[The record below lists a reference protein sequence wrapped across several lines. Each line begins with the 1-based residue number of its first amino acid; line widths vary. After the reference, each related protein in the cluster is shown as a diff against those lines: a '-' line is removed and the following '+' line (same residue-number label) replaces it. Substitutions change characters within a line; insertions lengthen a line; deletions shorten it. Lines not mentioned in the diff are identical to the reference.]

1 MLERKAES
9 RLLLALAAIQ
19 FVYIADFM
27 VLSPLGPV
35 LMRTFDVEPREF
47 GLLISA
53 STFSAAV
60 CGLVGALFV
69 DRFDRR
75 RVLLVLFALFIVAL
89 IGASVAPGYR
99 TLLAA
104 RVLGG
109 GAGGLMGAIVYTVIG
124 DQIPEERRGEAT
136 GNVMTAFALATVAG
150 VPIGLVFSGWF
161 GWHAPFMFMAGVAAV
176 VYAFAWRAVPPMSA
190 HVKRRDPEVHPV
202 KAALWPVVATLRHPN
217 HLRAF
222 GFVVLLMFSAFMVI
236 PFIALYNTINVGVTE
251 RQLPVMYLLGG
262 AATLFTSRIVGR
274 LADRFGAKRTY
285 RAIAIASIV
294 PILVLTHLPEVPF
307 WVALLVSVSMF
318 VVVPSRMIP
327 AMAIVTSSAVP
338 RLRGTFM
345 SLNASIQSLSQA
357 AASFA
362 AGAII
367 VRDPAGRLEHFDR
380 VGWLAVLATVAAIV
394 WVEWIRSGQEA
405 RD

>member
-35 LMRTFDVEPREF
+35 LMRTFDVEPRAF

-89 IGASVAPGYR
+89 LGASVAPGYW

-109 GAGGLMGAIVYTVIG
+109 GAGGLMGATVYTVIG
-124 DQIPEERRGEAT
+124 DQIPEERRGAAT
-136 GNVMTAFALATVAG
+136 GKVMTAFALATVAG
-150 VPIGLVFSGWF
+150 VPIGLVFAGWF
-161 GWHAPFMFMAGVAAV
+161 GWHAPFVFMAGIATA
-176 VYAFAWRAVPPMSA
+176 VYAFAWRAVPSMKE
-190 HVKRRDPEVHPV
+190 HVRAPDPEVHPV
-202 KAALWPVVATLRHPN
+202 RAALWPVAAVLRHPN
-217 HLRAF
+217 HLRAYL
-222 GFVVLLMFSAFMVI
+222 FVVLLMFSAFMIV

-251 RQLPVMYLLGG
+251 RQLPVIYLLGG

-274 LADRFGAKRTY
+274 MADRFGTKRTY
-285 RAIAIASIV
+285 RAIGIASIL
-294 PILVLTHLPEVPF
+294 PILALTHLPEVSF
-307 WVALLVSVSMF
+307 WIALLVSVAFF

-345 SLNASIQSLSQA
+345 SINASVQSLAQA

-362 AGAII
+362 AGAMI
-367 VRDPAGRLEHFDR
+367 VRDAGGRLEHFDR
-380 VGWLAVLATVAAIV
+380 VGWIAVAATVAAIV

>member
-35 LMRTFDVEPREF
+35 LMRTFEVEPRAF

-60 CGLVGALFV
+60 CGFAGALFV
-69 DRFDRR
+69 DRYDRR

-89 IGASVAPGYR
+89 LGASVAPGYW

-109 GAGGLMGAIVYTVIG
+109 GAGGLIGATVFTVIG
-124 DQIPEERRGEAT
+124 DQIPEERRGAAT
-136 GNVMTAFALATVAG
+136 GKVMTAFALATVAG
-150 VPIGLVFSGWF
+150 VPIGLLFAGWF
-161 GWHAPFMFMAGVAAV
+161 GWHAPFVFMACVASV
-176 VYAFAWRAVPPMSA
+176 VFAYAWRVVPSMA
-190 HVKRRDPEVHPV
+190 THVRARDPEVHPV
-202 KAALWPVVATLRHPN
+202 KAALWPVLAVLRHPN
-217 HLRAF
+217 HLRAYL
-222 GFVVLLMFSAFMVI
+222 FVVLLMFSAFMVI

-251 RQLPVMYLLGG
+251 QQLPIIYLVGG
-262 AATLFTSRIVGR
+262 AATLFTSRLVGR
-274 LADRFGAKRTY
+274 MSDRFGARRVY
-285 RAIAIASIV
+285 RIVAFASIV
-294 PILVLTHLPEVPF
+294 PIVVLTNLPEAPF
-307 WVALLVSVSMF
+307 WVALAVSVAFF
-318 VVVPSRMIP
+318 VIVPSRVIP
-327 AMAIVTSSAVP
+327 AMTLVTSSAVP

-345 SLNASIQSLSQA
+345 SINASVQSLAQA
-357 AASFA
+357 AASFV

-367 VRDPAGRLEHFDR
+367 VRDSSGRLEHFDK
-380 VGWLAVLATVAAIV
+380 VGWIAVGATVAAIV
-394 WVEWIRSGQEA
+394 WVEWLRSGQEA